1 MSPII
6 DMTEVQMGKRLD
18 QGGFG
23 AVFEAKWKKKT
34 VAVKVCLNWKPAGE
48 SFS

>member
-6 DMTEVQMGKRLD
+6 DMTEVQMGKRLG

-34 VAVKVCLNWKPAGE
+34 VAVKVYLNWKPAGE